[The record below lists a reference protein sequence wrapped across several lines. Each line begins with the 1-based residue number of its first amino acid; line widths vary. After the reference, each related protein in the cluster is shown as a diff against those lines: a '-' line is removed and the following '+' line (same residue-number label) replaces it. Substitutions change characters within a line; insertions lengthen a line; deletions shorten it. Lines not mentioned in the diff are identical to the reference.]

1 MSTRRLTCP
10 CGNIW
15 DHPLSEPV
23 PSDIRTICPSCTLA
37 MTRVPEDAPEV
48 GHSASTGT
56 IVTNPEAAANAESLR
71 RAKAESVGPGR
82 IIAGYEIIEEI
93 NRGGMGVIY
102 KARQPG
108 VNRLV
113 ALKIITPSRLDQP
126 GTRGRFK
133 REVRASGRMND
144 PCIVTIFQT
153 ELDGPIPF
161 VAMEYV
167 PGIDLLRLVRQTGPL
182 PVVDVVYYA
191 RQVAE
196 GLQHAHEVKLVH
208 RDIKP
213 SNLMISPSP
222 LAPVEGRT
230 GRLPKVKILDM
241 GLVRMLD
248 AEPDPETD
256 DLTLPGVFVGTPDYV
271 APEQAEN
278 PRDADTRSDLYS
290 LGGAMYFCL
299 TGEVPFPGKTLA
311 AKLRKQLTELPPSAA
326 SKRSDVPVAVDAV
339 IRKLMALD
347 PKDRYQTP
355 AELMAALDEIL
366 KANPPKVGSKSTP
379 AVSSVFA
386 KAHDGGVHAMDVAP
400 DGAFV
405 VTGGGDGTLKLWHP
419 ATLKEIRVITGDIGA
434 VESMAIAPTGKWV
447 ATCAI
452 RLSAS
457 DMGVQLWDL
466 TTGAEGKRRRGPTDN
481 ISGVAVSPDGQSIA
495 AASADKMVWLW
506 QREKGQPVSAVCIKG
521 HTAAVT
527 AVAFVGADSLISA
540 SHDGTVRQWDLK
552 TGKPKGTLQAAV
564 GPIGAMAFAAKRV
577 AVAGRDGLAIRQ
589 ASAGTF
595 QKLSGHDGPVL
606 CCALSADGKLLASG
620 GADRT
625 VRIYRADDGLALA
638 SYPGHDRPVRAIAF
652 SVTGDAL
659 YSGDEGGTLRRWP
672 VPKAK

>member
-10 CGNIW
+10 CGNVW
-15 DHPLSEPV
+15 EHPLSEPV
-23 PSDIRTICPSCTLA
+23 PADLRLICPSCTLA
-37 MTRVPEDAPEV
+37 TARLPGTEPLSGTQLTTPVATPAAEAPRREKPE
-48 GHSASTGT
+48 G
-56 IVTNPEAAANAESLR
+56 
-71 RAKAESVGPGR
+71 VGPGR
-82 IIAGYEIIEEI
+82 VIAGYEVIEEI

-113 ALKIITPSRLDQP
+113 ALKIISPGKLDQP

-167 PGIDLLRLVRQTGPL
+167 PGIDLLRLVKQTGPL
-182 PVVDVVYYA
+182 PVADVVYYA

-196 GLQHAHEVKLVH
+196 GLQHAYEVKLVH

-222 LAPVEGRT
+222 LAPADGRT
-230 GRLPKVKILDM
+230 GKLPRVKILDM
-241 GLVRMLD
+241 GLARLLE

-271 APEQAEN
+271 SPEQAEN
-278 PRDADTRSDLYS
+278 PRAADTRSDLYS

-311 AKLRKQLTELPPSAA
+311 AKLRKQLTEPPPSAA

-347 PKDRYQTP
+347 PNDRYQTP
-355 AELMAALDEIL
+355 AEVVAVLDDIL
-366 KANPPKVGSKSTP
+366 RSAPPKTGTKTAP
-379 AVSSVFA
+379 AVSSVYA
-386 KAHDGGVHAMDVAP
+386 KAHDGGVQAMAVAP
-400 DGAFV
+400 DGSYV
-405 VTGGGDGTLKLWHP
+405 LTGGGDGILKFWHP
-419 ATLKEIRVITGDIGA
+419 ATLKELRNIQGDVGV
-434 VESMAIAPTGKWV
+434 VESMAIAPSGKWV

-457 DMGVQLWDL
+457 DMGVQLWDIS
-466 TTGAEGKRRRGPTDN
+466 TGNEGKRLRGPMDN
-481 ISGVAVSPDGQSIA
+481 ISGVAVSPDGKGIA
-495 AASADKMVWLW
+495 AASADKMVWMWL
-506 QREKGQPVSAVCIKG
+506 RDSSGTTTACVKG

-527 AVAFVGADSLISA
+527 AVAFVATDSLLSA
-540 SHDGTVRQWDLK
+540 SLDGTVRQWDLK
-552 TGKPKGTLQAAV
+552 TGKSKGTLQAPV
-564 GPIGAMAFAAKRV
+564 GPITALTFAAKRV
-577 AVAGRDGLAIRQ
+577 AVAGRDGLAMRQ
-589 ASAGTF
+589 PGAANF
-595 QKLSGHDGPVL
+595 QKISGHDGPVL
-606 CCALSADGKLLASG
+606 CCAFTPDGKLLASG
-620 GADRT
+620 GADCT
-625 VRIYRADDGLALA
+625 VRVFRTEDGLALA
-638 SYPGHDRPVRAIAF
+638 SYPGHNKVVRAVGF
-652 SVTGDAL
+652 SLTGDVV
-659 YSGDEGGTLRRWP
+659 YSGSEDGTLRRWP

>member
-10 CGNIW
+10 CGNVW
-15 DHPLSEPV
+15 DHPAAAPV
-23 PSDIRTICPSCTLA
+23 PADVRSICPSCTLA
-37 MTRVPEDAPEV
+37 STQFSGPPPGS
-48 GHSASTGT
+48 GHEASAGT
-56 IVTNPEAAANAESLR
+56 MVTNPTAAAAADVARQE
-71 RAKAESVGPGR
+71 RAKAVGPGR
-82 IIAGYEIIEEI
+82 VIAGYEVLEEI

-113 ALKIITPSRLDQP
+113 ALKIITPGKLDQP

-144 PCIVTIFQT
+144 PCIVTIYQT
-153 ELDGPIPF
+153 ELDGPVPF

-182 PVVDVVYYA
+182 PVADVVYYA

-196 GLQHAHEVKLVH
+196 GLQHAFEVKLVH

-222 LAPVEGRT
+222 LAPEGRT

-241 GLVRMLD
+241 GLARLLE

-256 DLTLPGVFVGTPDYV
+256 DLTHPGVFVGTPDYV
-271 APEQAEN
+271 SPEQAEN
-278 PRDADTRSDLYS
+278 PRAADTRSDLYS

-311 AKLRKQLTELPPSAA
+311 AKLRKQLTEPPPSAA
-326 SKRSDVPVAVDAV
+326 SKRSDVPVGVDAV
-339 IRKLMALD
+339 IRKLMALE
-347 PKDRYQTP
+347 PNDRYQTP
-355 AELMAALDEIL
+355 AELVAALEDIL
-366 KANPPKVGSKSTP
+366 RAAPPKTGTKTAP
-379 AVSSVFA
+379 AVASVFA
-386 KAHDGGVHAMDVAP
+386 KAHDGGVQALAPAP
-400 DGAFV
+400 DGSFLIS
-405 VTGGGDGTLKLWHP
+405 GGGDGQLKLWHP
-419 ATLKEIRVITGDIGA
+419 ATLKELRLIGGDVGT
-434 VESMAIAPTGKWV
+434 VESLAVAPSGKWV

-466 TTGAEGKRRRGPTDN
+466 GTGAEGKRLRGPTDN
-481 ISGVAVSPDGQSIA
+481 IAGVAVSPDGKGIA

-506 QREKGQPVSAVCIKG
+506 LREASGPTTACIKG

-527 AVAFVGADSLISA
+527 GVAFVSAESLLS
-540 SHDGTVRQWDLK
+540 SSLDGTVRQWDLK
-552 TGKPKGTLQAAV
+552 TGKVKGVLQTPV
-564 GPIGAMAFAAKRV
+564 GPIAAMAFAAKRI
-577 AVAGRDGLAIRQ
+577 AVAGRDGLALRQ
-589 ASAGTF
+589 PNAPAF
-595 QKLSGHDGPVL
+595 QKLSGHDGPVR
-606 CCALSADGKLLASG
+606 CCALSADGQLLASG
-620 GADRT
+620 GSDRT
-625 VRIYRADDGLALA
+625 VRLYRAEDGLALA
-638 SYPGHDRPVRAIAF
+638 SYPGHDRGVRAVAF
-652 SVTGDAL
+652 SPSGDAL
-659 YSGDEGGTLRRWP
+659 YSGGEEGTLRRWP

>member
-1 MSTRRLTCP
+1 MPYLAADGTKIPR
-10 CGNIW
+10 
-15 DHPLSEPV
+15 
-23 PSDIRTICPSCTLA
+23 SDKT
-37 MTRVPEDAPEV
+37 
-48 GHSASTGT
+48 
-56 IVTNPEAAANAESLR
+56 EA
-71 RAKAESVGPGR
+71 VGPGR
-82 IIAGYEIIEEI
+82 VIAGYEIIEEI

-113 ALKIITPSRLDQP
+113 ALKIISPGKLDQP

-133 REVRASGRMND
+133 REVRVSGRMND

-153 ELDGPIPF
+153 ELDGPVPF

-167 PGIDLLRLVRQTGPL
+167 AGIDLLRLVKQTGPL
-182 PVVDVVYYA
+182 PVTDVVYYA

-196 GLQHAHEVKLVH
+196 GLQHAYEAKIVH

-230 GRLPKVKILDM
+230 GKLPRVKILDM
-241 GLVRMLD
+241 GLSRLLD

-278 PRDADTRSDLYS
+278 PRDADIRSDLYS

-311 AKLRKQLTELPPSAA
+311 AKLRKQLTEPPPSAA

-355 AELMAALDEIL
+355 AELMTALDEIL
-366 KANPPKVGSKSTP
+366 KAAPPKVGSKAAP
-379 AVSSVFA
+379 VVSSVFA
-386 KAHDGGVHAMDVAP
+386 KAHDGGVQAIAVDP
-400 DGAFV
+400 EGDYLL
-405 VTGGGDGTLKLWHP
+405 TGGGDGVLKLWHP
-419 ATLKEIRVITGDIGA
+419 STLKELRTISGDVGV
-434 VESMAIAPTGKWV
+434 VESMAIAPSGKWV

-457 DMGVQLWDL
+457 DMGVQLWDISS
-466 TTGAEGKRRRGPTDN
+466 GKEGKRLRGPTDN
-481 ISGVAVSPDGQSIA
+481 ISGVAVSPDGKGIA
-495 AASADKMVWLW
+495 AAAADKLVWLW
-506 QREKGQPVSAVCIKG
+506 VREPGQPLSPVCIKG
-521 HTAAVT
+521 HTGAVT
-527 AVAFVGADSLISA
+527 SVAFVASDSLLSA
-540 SHDGTVRQWDLK
+540 SQDGTVRQWDLK
-552 TGKPKGTLQAAV
+552 TGKSKGTLQGGV
-564 GPIGAMAFAAKRV
+564 GPINAMAFGAKRV
-577 AVAGRDGLAIRQ
+577 VVAGRDGLAIRQ
-589 ASAGTF
+589 PGAGTF

-606 CCALSADGKLLASG
+606 CCALSADGILLASG
-620 GADRT
+620 GSDRT
-625 VRIYRADDGLALA
+625 VRIYRADDGLPLA
-638 SYPGHDRPVRAIAF
+638 SYPTDRGVRAVAF
-652 SVTGDAL
+652 SQNGDAV